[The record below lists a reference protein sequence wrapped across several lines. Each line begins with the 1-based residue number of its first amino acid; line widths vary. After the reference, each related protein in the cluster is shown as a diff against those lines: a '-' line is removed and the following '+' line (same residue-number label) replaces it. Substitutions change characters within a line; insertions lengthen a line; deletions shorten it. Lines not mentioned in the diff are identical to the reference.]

1 MSDFCS
7 EVDGNMQNVVD
18 NILYCIVAF
27 EIVVYG
33 IHNTPYDEGVNHTLG
48 SFAEKLRKITFHG

>member
-33 IHNTPYDEGVNHTLG
+33 IHNTPYDEG
-48 SFAEKLRKITFHG
+48 

>member
-33 IHNTPYDEGVNHTLG
+33 I
-48 SFAEKLRKITFHG
+48 ITVPLKMEIGL